1 MLNKNFAVI
10 QHRKLTCVATVI
22 IEMFTM
28 LRKVLY
34 YDNMKQVRKN
44 AQHSPGEPFWLLVHK
59 HLHIS
64 MTLRVIQWHLVKD
77 MIQ

>member
-22 IEMFTM
+22 IETFTM

-44 AQHSPGEPFWLLVHK
+44 AEHTVLESHSGCWFTSIYTLV
-59 HLHIS
+59 
-64 MTLRVIQWHLVKD
+64 
-77 MIQ
+77 